1 MPALELVEVLGRLP
15 YASNATL
22 LARAE
27 DESLWVY
34 KPDRGER
41 PLWDFDIGTLG
52 SREVLAYE
60 VAVAMGMD
68 VIPETVVAEG
78 PFGRGSAQ
86 RYIDEDTDVDPRPL
100 VEHGVDERLWPFAV
114 LDIVTNN
121 ADRKLGHMIVE
132 RATGAIWGIDQG
144 LTFHPEDKLRTIL
157 WGFAGAEIPAALVE
171 GLLRLCEALDD
182 HLAARIT
189 AMLGRAESRAVT
201 DRVETLL
208 ANPVHPFPP
217 DDRPA
222 VPWPMW

>member
-1 MPALELVEVLGRLP
+1 MATLELVEVLGRLP

-41 PLWDFDIGTLG
+41 PLWDFEPGSLG
-52 SREVLAYE
+52 SREALTYE
-60 VAVAMGMD
+60 VAVAMGLD
-68 VIPETVVAEG
+68 VIPETVITDG

-86 RYIDEDTDVDPRPL
+86 RFIDEDTEVDPRPL
-100 VEHGVDERLWPFAV
+100 VESGVDERLWPFAV

-121 ADRKLGHMIVE
+121 ADRKLGHMIIE
-132 RATGAIWGIDQG
+132 RDTGAIWGIDQG

-157 WGFAGAEIPAALVE
+157 WGLAGEKIPGDLLS
-171 GLLRLCEALDD
+171 GLRRLCEALEAN
-182 HLAARIT
+182 LAERIAALLGNSEARAVAAR
-189 AMLGRAESRAVT
+189 AEMLLDE
-201 DRVETLL
+201 L
-208 ANPVHPFPP
+208 VHPYPP